1 MATDKTDDLLP
12 LEMVKVL
19 LDEYVYL
26 LSVLI
31 CENELFANRSLTLT
45 LLLSC

>member
-1 MATDKTDDLLP
+1 MANDKTDDLLP

-19 LDEYVYL
+19 LDEYVYV
-26 LSVLI
+26 LSVFI
-31 CENELFANRSLTLT
+31 CKNELVVNRSLTLT